1 VAAAVDLML
10 GILLLAVLL
19 AALAGPTLAANRDRM
34 PVPQPM
40 SSTILS
46 LNRKGLL
53 RMAFM

>member
-1 VAAAVDLML
+1 MML